1 MESENSTGRHM
12 QLAQTDPAWGGAGEV
27 SLASSATDKKR
38 AVRFMENRLLPDT
51 KAAGRM
57 AEGGGQV
64 RAPLV
69 GPGSPQGGS
78 GKPDTGLSGD
88 LTSWATYK
96 GLSEAMT
103 VWQSQTSALLGR
115 LHQEMNGLR
124 GAKNALHAPDVGVG
138 SRVEGIGVLRDPSS
152 AFDRM

>member
-1 MESENSTGRHM
+1 MSSENSTDQRM

-64 RAPLV
+64 HAPLA
-69 GPGSPQGGS
+69 GPGSPQGS
-78 GKPDTGLSGD
+78 MGKPDTGLSGD
-88 LTSWATYK
+88 LSSWATYK
-96 GLSEAMT
+96 GLADAMA
-103 VWQSQTSALLGR
+103 VWQGQTSALLGR
-115 LHQEMNGLR
+115 LHTEMNGLR
-124 GAKNALHAPDVGVG
+124 GAKDALHSPDAGIG
-138 SRVEGIGVLRDPSS
+138 SQVAGIGVLRRPNS
-152 AFDRM
+152 AFDGM

>member
-1 MESENSTGRHM
+1 MSSENDTAQRM
-12 QLAQTDPAWGGAGEV
+12 QLAQTDPAWGGAGET

-64 RAPLV
+64 HAPLA
-69 GPGSPQGGS
+69 GPGSPQGGM
-78 GKPDTGLSGD
+78 GKPDTGLSGG
-88 LTSWATYK
+88 LSSWATYK
-96 GLSEAMT
+96 GLSDAMA
-103 VWQSQTSALLGR
+103 VWQGQTSALLGR

-124 GAKNALHAPDVGVG
+124 GAKNALHSPDADIGFQVA
-138 SRVEGIGVLRDPSS
+138 GIGVLRRPAS